1 MKGPKLTA
9 VQLLDRMTKRFHH
22 ASHDPVLSRVQ
33 GELNQAGA
41 TTGRIQ
47 QFCFIGFLHSIIQ
60 GDSG

>member
-1 MKGPKLTA
+1 
-9 VQLLDRMTKRFHH
+9 MTKRFHH